1 MRLVRFLIPF
11 TLAFVTVILVAASG
25 CTSSP
30 GTVEITST
38 PIGAEVYIDGYY
50 QGTTPITLTN
60 VHEGEYRVELRMQ
73 GYQDHI
79 QTMRTNTWG
88 TTLSVNLIRSTPVAR
103 VTMEGGNGILEWMS
117 ASSPDTLYWEAT
129 ANGIRIASG
138 GRPYVGEQYDLGYI
152 ANKYLRIIVKYQDQ
166 TEMIVIDKQF

>member
-1 MRLVRFLIPF
+1 MRLVRFLTPF
-11 TLAFVTVILVAASG
+11 TLAFATVILVAASG
-25 CTSSP
+25 CITSP

-50 QGTTPITLTN
+50 QGTTPITLAD

-79 QTMRTNTWG
+79 QTIRTNTWG
-88 TTLSVNLIRSTPVAR
+88 TTLSVDLFRSTPAVT
-103 VTMEGGNGILEWMS
+103 VTMKEGNGILTWHS

-138 GRPYVGEQYDLGYI
+138 GRPNVGEQYDLGYI
-152 ANKYLRIIVKYQDQ
+152 VNKYLRIIVKYQDQ
-166 TEMIVIDKQF
+166 TEMIDFDTHL